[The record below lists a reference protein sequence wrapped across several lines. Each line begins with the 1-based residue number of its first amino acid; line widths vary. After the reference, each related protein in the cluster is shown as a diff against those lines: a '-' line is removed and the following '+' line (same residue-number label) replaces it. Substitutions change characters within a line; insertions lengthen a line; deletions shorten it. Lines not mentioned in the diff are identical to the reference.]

1 MEFLFTF
8 FFCKAFTVQLYKKQG
23 IQLIEKD
30 GLTTYNLK
38 VISGERSDTNVWDIL
53 FVANRVGG
61 IPKVVDG
68 TG

>member
-1 MEFLFTF
+1 M
-8 FFCKAFTVQLYKKQG
+8 QLYKKQG